1 MDGPSIFGKAPSA
14 SAVVSVRSLDGKFEQ
29 SLKVAEGGGF
39 NMILNPGTFQVS
51 MKIEGKPPVE
61 RKVEVGA
68 TRTEVSFR

>member
-1 MDGPSIFGKAPSA
+1 
-14 SAVVSVRSLDGKFEQ
+14 LDGKFEQ